1 MFTLFEID
9 PERALSV
16 SAKMGIG
23 ITELLDTVVKEYPFI
38 NKNILYFIIVFLLV
52 FTFAFFL
59 LSIKD

>member
-23 ITELLDTVVKEYPFI
+23 ITELLDTVVKEYPFVY
-38 NKNILYFIIVFLLV
+38 KKYLYFQLFSIGIHFCSFCCLSY
-52 FTFAFFL
+52 FF
-59 LSIKD
+59 